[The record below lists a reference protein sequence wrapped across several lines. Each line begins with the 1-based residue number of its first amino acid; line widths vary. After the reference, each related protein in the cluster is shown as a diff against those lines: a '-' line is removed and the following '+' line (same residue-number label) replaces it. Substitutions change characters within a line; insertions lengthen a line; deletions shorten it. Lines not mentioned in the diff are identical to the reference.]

1 MNLKKTTTKISV
13 NRRSVE
19 WNSERIQLI
28 FGAEVLELKN
38 VVSMYMLKS
47 TVFIHSYR
55 CKKGNV
61 GLDCF

>member
-1 MNLKKTTTKISV
+1 MEFRKNSANLGGRGLRV
-13 NRRSVE
+13 
-19 WNSERIQLI
+19 
-28 FGAEVLELKN
+28 KN
-38 VVSMYMLKS
+38 VVSLYMLKS